1 MRCIINIAL
10 TTGVTAVKEKD
21 KTKQSNKRKQ
31 LLKHLT
37 KLIFTRRLSYFE
49 KA

>member
-10 TTGVTAVKEKD
+10 TTGAATVKEKD
-21 KTKQSNKRKQ
+21 KKKTEQNNKRKQ

-37 KLIFTRRLSYFE
+37 
-49 KA
+49 